1 MQANKVVVGRDEM
14 DRLIIMRLDVDRYEN
29 ETIPNLQLHALAL
42 RKALLAYGCHKA
54 SCAKNLKPETECTCG
69 LEAAIGDSRTAGG

>member
-1 MQANKVVVGRDEM
+1 MQANNVVVGRDEM

-29 ETIPNLQLHALAL
+29 ETIPNLQLQALAL

-54 SCAKNLKPETECTCG
+54 SCEKNLRPETECTCG
-69 LEAAIGDSRTAGG
+69 LEAAIGDARTARG

>member
-1 MQANKVVVGRDEM
+1 MQANNVVVGRDEM

-29 ETIPNLQLHALAL
+29 ETIPNLQLQALAL

-54 SCAKNLKPETECTCG
+54 SCATRLKSETECTCG
-69 LEAAIGDSRTAGG
+69 LEAAIADSRR